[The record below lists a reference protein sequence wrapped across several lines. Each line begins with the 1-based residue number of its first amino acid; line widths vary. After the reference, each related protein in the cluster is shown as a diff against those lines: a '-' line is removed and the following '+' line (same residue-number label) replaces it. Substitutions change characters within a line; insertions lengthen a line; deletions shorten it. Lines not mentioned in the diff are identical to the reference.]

1 MPGVGTIVIAGA
13 SLAGATAAET
23 LRAEGFDGSVV
34 AGMNV
39 NISDVA
45 ETIERLGR
53 SASPVD
59 EAALIDPDVA
69 LETLSSGKTW

>member
-1 MPGVGTIVIAGA
+1 MPGMGTTVFAGA
-13 SLAGATAAET
+13 RLAGAKSAET
-23 LRAEGFDGSVV
+23 VRAEGFDGRVV

-45 ETIERLGR
+45 ETIERLVR

-59 EAALIDPDVA
+59 EGALIDPDADLV
-69 LETLSSGKTW
+69 TLSSGKIQ